1 MQDGSQAHVLAQ
13 SEGARQALLVDKQLR
28 TRVRGKGISVHTGS
42 ALEFFAD
49 CFPSGASPR
58 SPVIICE
65 NKKDFLLKA

>member
-1 MQDGSQAHVLAQ
+1 MQDGSQAHVQ